1 VNKIEMQTKLFAV
14 VAIIVI
20 ARLLLLVVEPLLLS
34 DITIDKSV
42 TELGAASSNIGIS
55 IYFASVYLMLLL
67 MLSFKLG
74 SVIYLAT
81 IQLFVIKMGRTPL
94 QKRESIAAVTNY
106 TDEDLSMLP
115 RIKIEEIKSTIWPDV
130 ATATKTEIAV
140 LVSNIA
146 SILKEAILK
155 TAIARAG
162 VGAVLTFI
170 IAMICAS
177 YVFGS
182 VFYDPE
188 EICSILRVA
197 SSWCSG

>member
-1 VNKIEMQTKLFAV
+1 VTKIEMQTKIFAG

-34 DITIDKSV
+34 DITIDKSLIEV
-42 TELGAASSNIGIS
+42 GTANSNIGIS
-55 IYFASVYLMLLL
+55 IYFACVYLMLFL

-94 QKRESIAAVTNY
+94 QKRESIAAVTTY

-115 RIKIEEIKSTIWPDV
+115 SIKREEIKLTIWPDV
-130 ATATKTEIAV
+130 ATATETEIAV

-146 SILKEAILK
+146 SILKEEIFK
-155 TAIARAG
+155 TVTARAG
-162 VGAVLTFI
+162 VAAILTFI
-170 IAMICAS
+170 IAMIFAS

-182 VFYDPE
+182 VFYGPE
-188 EICSILRVA
+188 EICSILSVA
-197 SSWCSG
+197 SSWCSV

>member
-1 VNKIEMQTKLFAV
+1 MSKIEMQTKLFAV

-42 TELGAASSNIGIS
+42 IELGAANSNIGIS
-55 IYFASVYLMLLL
+55 IYFASVYLMLIL

-94 QKRESIAAVTNY
+94 QKRESIAAITTY

-146 SILKEAILK
+146 SILKEEILK
-155 TAIARAG
+155 TVTARAG
-162 VGAVLTFI
+162 VGAILTFI
-170 IAMICAS
+170 IAMIFAS

-182 VFYDPE
+182 VFYGPE
-188 EICSILRVA
+188 EICSLLRVA
-197 SSWCSG
+197 SSWCSV